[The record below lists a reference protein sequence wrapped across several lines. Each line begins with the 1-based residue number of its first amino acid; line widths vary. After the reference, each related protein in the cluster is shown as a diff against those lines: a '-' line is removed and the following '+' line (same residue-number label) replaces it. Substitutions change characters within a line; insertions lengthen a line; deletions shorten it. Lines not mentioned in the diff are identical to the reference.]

1 MRNTTDRPRFALG
14 MMAAVTIS
22 STARYWLFGLSLLDS
37 LYQTVTTITTIRTI
51 TSITTITTA
60 TTATTAT
67 TVATVG
73 FSEPKEFG
81 NGENIFTIIVIIAVV
96 STVLYLSTLV
106 VRVVVIDQSL
116 DRVNDLEFPVDIGT
130 DEDLLRLE
138 NLARSTS

>member
-51 TSITTITTA
+51 TTITTITTA

-67 TVATVG
+67 TVG

-81 NGENIFTIIVIIAVV
+81 NGENIFTIIVIIVVV

>member
-51 TSITTITTA
+51 TTITTI

-81 NGENIFTIIVIIAVV
+81 NGENIFTIIVIIVVV

>member
-51 TSITTITTA
+51 TTITTA

-67 TVATVG
+67 TIATVG

-81 NGENIFTIIVIIAVV
+81 NGENIFTIIVIIVVV

>member
-1 MRNTTDRPRFALG
+1 MRNTTDRTRFALG
-14 MMAAVTIS
+14 MMAALTIS

-37 LYQTVTTITTIRTI
+37 LNQTVTTV
-51 TSITTITTA
+51 
-60 TTATTAT
+60 T
-67 TVATVG
+67 TVTTVG

-81 NGENIFTIIVIIAVV
+81 NGENIFTIIVIIVVV

>member
-51 TSITTITTA
+51 TTITTA

-81 NGENIFTIIVIIAVV
+81 NGENIFTIIVIIVVV

>member
-51 TSITTITTA
+51 TTITTITTA
-60 TTATTAT
+60 TAT

-81 NGENIFTIIVIIAVV
+81 NGENIFTIIVIIVVV